1 MRDGDSG
8 ASASVAAA
16 TLVFVEQGTLASSA
30 AADNG
35 TMNDFLG
42 SSPGREQPSSSVLD
56 GIPAILWVYAPELDL
71 FLYVND
77 GAERITGYPRERWL
91 REPGFWSSII
101 HPDDRTATLK
111 DCRSATRKLVD
122 HVLDYR
128 IVAASG
134 ASIWIHDV
142 ATMRKSDPVRLNGM
156 MIDVTAQH
164 DAAETRR
171 AHEASFAAF
180 LEHSPDPALIV
191 EGGRVAYANAAAAAQ
206 LGFVEDE
213 LIGRPFASLVDA
225 VQREQ
230 VEKTLARM
238 FEGERVPAPIL
249 MRVRTKDGRPFEAEA
264 YDDPVLWG
272 GRLAVVIVARRDEVR
287 RKELELKLVQAD
299 RMIALGT
306 LAASV
311 VHELS
316 SPVANILLN
325 LDFAVLEL
333 GRAEPHGLG
342 ELRAVLEESQKS
354 AEHARQIIRDIRS
367 LGQAGDQAVALLDVS
382 SVLAT
387 AQRMVR
393 MNLLDRARMVTALG
407 PTPLVLANEGRLLQ
421 VFINL
426 LVNAAQAIPAGDPDK
441 NEVRTSAGT
450 DATGSLWIEIAD
462 TGTGVPAVLRER
474 IFDPFF
480 TTKAAGEGTGLGL
493 YISRRIVQSLGGR
506 IELFPREPHGTV
518 VRISLPAARKT

>member
-1 MRDGDSG
+1 MEPMSD
-8 ASASVAAA
+8 
-16 TLVFVEQGTLASSA
+16 L
-30 AADNG
+30 
-35 TMNDFLG
+35 LG
-42 SSPGREQPSSSVLD
+42 SSPRREEPSTSILD
-56 GIPAILWVYAPELDL
+56 SIPAILWVYAPELEL

-77 GAERITGYPRERWL
+77 AAERITGYPKERWL

-122 HVLDYR
+122 HTLDYR

-134 ASIWIHDV
+134 ASIWMHDV
-142 ATMRKSDPVRLNGM
+142 ATVRKSDPVRLNGM

-164 DAAETRR
+164 DAAETGR

-180 LEHSPDPALIV
+180 LEHSPEMALIV
-191 EGGRVAYANAAAAAQ
+191 EGGRVAYANAAATAK
-206 LGFVEDE
+206 LGFNEDE
-213 LIGRPFASLVDA
+213 LIGRPFASLVEA
-225 VQREQ
+225 GEREQ
-230 VEKTLARM
+230 VAAKLARM
-238 FEGERVPAPIL
+238 FVGERVETPLVMGA
-249 MRVRTKDGRPFEAEA
+249 RTKEGRPFEAEA
-264 YDDPVLWG
+264 YGDTVLWG
-272 GRLAVVIVARRDEVR
+272 GRRAVVIVARRDEVR

-333 GRAEPHGLG
+333 GRADPPALG
-342 ELRAVLEESQKS
+342 ELRGVLEESQKS

-367 LGQAGDQAVALLDVS
+367 LGQAGDQAVTLLDVR

-393 MNLLDRARMVTALG
+393 MNLLDRARLVSALG

-426 LVNAAQAIPAGDPDK
+426 LVNAAQAIPPGNAEA

-462 TGTGVPAVLRER
+462 TGSGVPVALRER

-493 YISRRIVQSLGGR
+493 YISKRIVQSLGGR
-506 IELFPREPHGTV
+506 IELLPREPHGTV
-518 VRISLPAARKT
+518 VRISLPAAPQT